1 MGKKTILGTSWDGYD
16 IQSNWFIFY
25 VTVLFGTFAVFGFVV
40 SRQTIAD
47 ASINYNNAIAAQ
59 EKLFI
64 SHKQDFNKLKI
75 EFYLE
80 IINNTWILYL
90 VQTPDDSFH
99 SIMNR
104 LRQAKAW
111 KNIYD
116 IDRNFTK
123 DGISANNEII
133 SSIDNI
139 ILLFKEDVSQS
150 NDFKLCI
157 EQRQWQIF
165 EMIDEISKIKDKNI
179 LDRLAIVRNF
189 VNKNLV

>member
-1 MGKKTILGTSWDGYD
+1 M
-16 IQSNWFIFY
+16 
-25 VTVLFGTFAVFGFVV
+25 FGFVV